1 MKQEYLIPF
10 LKHLSLTLPTPSREV
25 INGGSSDDIQ
35 IPANKDSPVELVGG
49 GDTTDD
55 QLATM
60 IINAIN
66 SGLSKS
72 DKYLQDQ
79 AKRVKKIQAD
89 KNKINRITMANGIDM
104 NYGGGI
110 LVFGSNFKIEQMIHM
125 FYDAKTTPMYFS
137 TSVQDSMENDVVNK
151 NISEPK
157 AYTSV
162 NITQEIKRII
172 NK

>member
-1 MKQEYLIPF
+1 MKQEYLTPF

-35 IPANKDSPVELVGG
+35 IPANKDPLVELVGG
-49 GDTTDD
+49 GDTTTD

-60 IINAIN
+60 IINAIK

-79 AKRVKKIQAD
+79 AKREKKIQSD
-89 KNKINRITMANGIDM
+89 KNKINRMTMANGIDM

-110 LVFGSNFKIEQMIHM
+110 LVFGPNFKIEQMIHM
-125 FYDAKTTPMYFS
+125 FYDEKTKPMYFS
-137 TSVQDSMENDVVNK
+137 IPVQDSMEDNVVNT
-151 NISEPK
+151 NIRKPTP
-157 AYTSV
+157 YTSV
-162 NITQEIKRII
+162 DITREIKKII
-172 NK
+172 T

>member
-35 IPANKDSPVELVGG
+35 ILANKDSPLELVGG
-49 GDTTDD
+49 GDTTTD

-60 IINAIN
+60 IINAIK

-79 AKRVKKIQAD
+79 AKREKKIQSD
-89 KNKINRITMANGIDM
+89 KNKINRMTMANGIDM

-110 LVFGSNFKIEQMIHM
+110 LVFGPNFKISQMIHM
-125 FYDAKTTPMYFS
+125 FYDAKTNPMYFS
-137 TSVQDSMENDVVNK
+137 TPVQDSMADDIVNQ
-151 NISEPK
+151 NISRPNQ
-157 AYTSV
+157 YTSV
-162 NITQEIKRII
+162 DITREIKKII
-172 NK
+172 T

>member
-1 MKQEYLIPF
+1 MKQEYLTPF

-35 IPANKDSPVELVGG
+35 ILANKDSPLELVGG
-49 GDTTDD
+49 GDTTTD

-60 IINAIN
+60 IINAIK

-79 AKRVKKIQAD
+79 AKREKKIQSD
-89 KNKINRITMANGIDM
+89 KNKINRITMENGIDM

-110 LVFGSNFKIEQMIHM
+110 LVFGPNFKIAQMIHM
-125 FYDAKTTPMYFS
+125 FYDAKTNPVYFS
-137 TSVQDSMENDVVNK
+137 TSVQDSMADDIVNK
-151 NISEPK
+151 NISRPNQ
-157 AYTSV
+157 YTSV
-162 NITQEIKRII
+162 DITQEIKKII
-172 NK
+172 T